1 MSKKQKETQTVEID
15 EVQYDIESF
24 TDQQKSFLNHIADL
38 ERKISNASF
47 NLDQLQFGK
56 QAFVSALKES
66 LNEPIEE

>member
-1 MSKKQKETQTVEID
+1 MSEKQKETQTVEID

-24 TDQQKSFLNHIADL
+24 TDQQKSFLNHVADL

-66 LNEPIEE
+66 LNEPAE

>member
-1 MSKKQKETQTVEID
+1 MSEKQKETQTVEID

-24 TDQQKSFLNHIADL
+24 TDQQKSFLNHVADL